1 MLALAI
7 QAQDDVAIQAKNDAQ
22 AYFVHGV
29 SGLELG
35 VDLDNPIDAWADNK
49 KEAENVKFGQVL
61 GPYFIK
67 PGTYNVKIYVAG
79 RGPDLGFSSMYE
91 FSPKFVAGETCL
103 IVGHWNQKADKIIT
117 TRFPLDFSP
126 IHNKKKSRVMVAHC
140 AAYAHLVAAFYDWNS
155 VTEHPYVGNEAMEN
169 TDKFVTEIGKGF
181 KWALYVQE
189 AKLDEPGRLL
199 YDKIFKIKPQKAH
212 LAVILCTPKT
222 PSFKVVIATHKKKL
236 K

>member
-1 MLALAI
+1 
-7 QAQDDVAIQAKNDAQ
+7 
-22 AYFVHGV
+22 
-29 SGLELG
+29 
-35 VDLDNPIDAWADNK
+35 
-49 KEAENVKFGQVL
+49 
-61 GPYFIK
+61 
-67 PGTYNVKIYVAG
+67 
-79 RGPDLGFSSMYE
+79 
-91 FSPKFVAGETCL
+91 
-103 IVGHWNQKADKIIT
+103 
-117 TRFPLDFSP
+117 
-126 IHNKKKSRVMVAHC
+126 MVAHC

-189 AKLDEPGRLL
+189 AKLDGPGRLL